1 MRESNKKFGWTARCI
16 VGMVFA
22 PIGLLFLILGVALWL
37 RHAGPRP
44 GDPDTF
50 LYVFGGEGL
59 LFLAVGGGLLYADV
73 RRRRIMRRAYEDG
86 HYVMAQIAGVQVRA
100 NVNTAKGHPRVVEC
114 HYTDPATG
122 VTHVIFSRYL
132 NFDPTGMF
140 TSPEVPV
147 YVDRETDKPVFV
159 DIDAVLPPTEVHGN

>member
-1 MRESNKKFGWTARCI
+1 MRENQKKFGWTAKGI
-16 VGMVFA
+16 VGLIFA
-22 PIGLLFLILGVALWL
+22 PLGLFFLVLGVVLWQC
-37 RHAGPRP
+37 RAGHQPE
-44 GDPDTF
+44 DPDTF

-73 RRRRIMRRAYEDG
+73 KNRRIMRRAYEDG
-86 HYVMAQIAGVQVRA
+86 HCVMAQIAGVQVRT

-114 HYTDPATG
+114 HYTDPDTG
-122 VTHVIFSRYL
+122 VTHILFSRYL

-140 TSPEVPV
+140 TSMEVPV